1 MERRKRYPV
10 IDGMKKCTKCDNALS
25 ITFFFRK
32 GYKIDGSIKYCSQC
46 KDCMR
51 DEHNQNNRLWKL
63 NNPDKHKENVKRQW
77 QILKSNPEKLKRHYE
92 NAKKHNEFRVYKPDV
107 AKAKKARYREELHDE
122 YIKQLLLCHT
132 YGLMSAKDITP
143 DLINLKREQLI
154 LTRKL
159 KNHE

>member
-1 MERRKRYPV
+1 MKLLYPV
-10 IDGMKKCTKCDNALS
+10 IDGIKRCTKCDNSIS

-32 GYKIDGSIKYCSQC
+32 GYKADGSIRYYSQC
-46 KDCMR
+46 KDCMK
-51 DEHNQNNRLWKL
+51 DENNERTKLWKL

-77 QILKSNPEKLKRHYE
+77 QILKSDSDRLKKHYE
-92 NAKKHNEFRVYKPDV
+92 NAKKHNEFRVYKPNV
-107 AKAKKARYREELHDE
+107 AKTRKARYREELHDE
-122 YIKQLLLCHT
+122 YIKQLLLSHT
-132 YGLMSAKDITP
+132 YNLISAKDITQ